1 MAHVKGLHET
11 RGLTTLRVVGSGAG
25 RGKLTAK
32 LARLDHQRAL
42 LERQLAVWTEKQ
54 QVTKHRLD
62 LLDEEITQIGLLLR
76 EFEGP
81 YRSINQRKRARASG
95 SEQQPDGGAA
105 GVQRGNM
112 SLEY

>member
-11 RGLTTLRVVGSGAG
+11 RGLATLRVAGSGAE

-62 LLDEEITQIGLLLR
+62 LLDEEITQIGQLLR

-81 YRSINQRKRARASG
+81 YHTVDRRKRTRASE
-95 SEQQPDGGAA
+95 SEQQPESGAA
-105 GVQRGNM
+105 GMRRGSM

>member
-11 RGLTTLRVVGSGAG
+11 RGLTTLRVAGSGAE

-54 QVTKHRLD
+54 QVTRHRLD
-62 LLDEEITQIGLLLR
+62 LLDAEITRIGQLLR
-76 EFEGP
+76 EFDGP
-81 YRSINQRKRARASG
+81 YRGIDQRKRTRASG

-105 GVQRGNM
+105 GVRRGNM